1 MKLNR
6 IFGGIDTLKKL
17 NYASVKIN
25 LPGTVGRFSLHVFC
39 ILMIQN
45 HLVIEW
51 LYLGSFFTLE
61 KY

>member
-6 IFGGIDTLKKL
+6 TFEGIDTLKKL

-39 ILMIQN
+39 ILTIQN